1 MFRFR
6 RLLSIALSLFM
17 LIGSL
22 GVSNVFAYSGTITC
36 ESFGGRYNYCRVNT
50 DNYVYIERRIS
61 FNGCIYG
68 RDWGY
73 DRRGIWVDHGCRAE
87 FRYGKSGGGS
97 TAPVAAGAVLGGL
110 ILAGALASKDK
121 KTETDHDG
129 WKDGSSHVSS
139 YFVGTF
145 RGWNPNRNELNDI
158 TIAPDGA
165 VTVRST
171 NGDYHEFGTFSD
183 RTLAL
188 PWGVFEVEKEDGG
201 ILAKGRGDD
210 EYKFVRV
217 R

>member
-1 MFRFR
+1 MC
-6 RLLSIALSLFM
+6 ALSEH
-17 LIGSL
+17 
-22 GVSNVFAYSGTITC
+22 N
-36 ESFGGRYNYCRVNT
+36 
-50 DNYVYIERRIS
+50 
-61 FNGCIYG
+61 
-68 RDWGY
+68 
-73 DRRGIWVDHGCRAE
+73 
-87 FRYGKSGGGS
+87 
-97 TAPVAAGAVLGGL
+97 
-110 ILAGALASKDK
+110 KDK